1 MIFQFEIVEHLTNE
15 VYGLVGDKCLTIAG
29 LSRNIVSSVSA
40 TQILLRMNGLENIL
54 AVKKENES
62 R

>member
-1 MIFQFEIVEHLTNE
+1 MEHLTKE
-15 VYGLVGDKCLTIAG
+15 VYGIVGDKCLTIAG
-29 LSRNIVSSVSA
+29 LSRNMVSSVSA